1 MLRSIDGLAVRQ
13 LRTRPMRAVLTAF
26 GVVLGVG
33 MVFGVLLLV
42 GTIRHTFDDLIGS
55 AWGKTDLIV
64 GGEANGVLP
73 ASSAA
78 TVRAVPGVRDA
89 APWIGGLFTRLDAR
103 GRGVKGAT
111 GQISVAGYET
121 TRTPPFDFR
130 WVDGRQPA
138 NGPEIALERNWARG
152 RGLNAG
158 DRLRVATP
166 TGAAEL
172 PVVGI
177 FRWSNGL
184 SFGGRGFAAM
194 PIDALR
200 PLIDVPTGFLQI
212 SVVVD
217 DKDQLEAV
225 QKRLQRALG
234 PGATVN
240 TPHGFSEDVK
250 QQLNAL
256 NLILYFFSGVALFVG
271 GFLILNSF
279 NMTVLQRMRE
289 IGTLRTLG
297 APRRLVTRTIL
308 TEALI
313 VGALGSVLGLG
324 LGIGLAAGLI
334 ALMRGLEMPVGTL
347 QVSAAPAVVAVLIGM
362 VVTAGGAL
370 WPARRA
376 GRVSPIRAV
385 LGSRGVRKAPR
396 RSRLVVA
403 LGLTVPGAL
412 LGGQFWGGGNSGSA
426 LSGIYGISLTM
437 AMFVGIALL
446 APFVIIPVIRLL
458 AAPMRRLFPASGRL
472 AVDSLLSNPAR
483 TAATAAALMI
493 GLSVVVVN
501 STMSASFMGTVND
514 QLEAT
519 FARDFTVQSA
529 GQTLET
535 GGGPGVPRRLSRQIA
550 AMPETRAVT
559 PIRVLL
565 LDLPGIETGQKQGIA
580 KAYDPSVYALM
591 DATPIK
597 GTTREAALRSVAQGG
612 VIVGAQYARLANLE
626 VGDRVI
632 LRGPGG
638 ARRAPVAGVLD
649 GIADLGGNEMQ
660 VSLETMRRIYGITG
674 DAQLAVRA
682 RSDAAARPLE
692 RRIEALMARD
702 YPGLELASIAD
713 KKQQVRDQVSATF
726 NMFNS
731 IVAIA
736 VIVSLLGV
744 VNTLAMSVLERTREI
759 GVLRALGCSRWQV
772 RRTMLDE
779 SLLICAAGA
788 LCGVAF
794 GLAIGAAWIPG
805 FAQVMPGLT
814 FHFPGTTALAVAV
827 AAIVLG
833 TLAAILPARRAARL
847 KVIEAL
853 SYE

>member
-13 LRTRPMRAVLTAF
+13 LRTRPMRAALTAF

-42 GTIRHTFDDLIGS
+42 GTIRHTFDDLISS

-64 GGEANGVLP
+64 GGTANGVLP
-73 ASSAA
+73 ESSAA
-78 TVRAVPGVRDA
+78 KVRAVPGVRDA
-89 APWIGGLFTRLDAR
+89 APWAGGMFTRLDGR
-103 GRGVKGAT
+103 GRAVEGPA

-130 WVDGRQPA
+130 WVDGRQPVEGA
-138 NGPEIALERNWARG
+138 EIALERNWARA
-152 RGLNAG
+152 RGLETG

-166 TGAAEL
+166 TGPAEID
-172 PVVGI
+172 VVGV
-177 FRWSNGL
+177 FRFSNGL

-194 PIDALR
+194 PLEALR
-200 PLIDVPTGFLQI
+200 PLIDLPRGFLQI
-212 SVVVD
+212 SVVLD
-217 DKDQLEAV
+217 DKGQLEAV
-225 QKRLQRALG
+225 QKRLERALG
-234 PGATVN
+234 EGATVK
-240 TPHGFSEDVK
+240 TPQGFGEEIK

-297 APRRLVTRTIL
+297 APRRLITRTIL
-308 TEALI
+308 GEALVI
-313 VGALGSVLGLG
+313 GALGSLLGLG
-324 LGIGLAAGLI
+324 LGIGMAAGLI

-347 QVSAAPAVVAVLIGM
+347 QVSAGPAIVAVLIGM

-376 GRVSPIRAV
+376 GRVAPIRAV
-385 LGSRGVRKAPR
+385 LGSRGIRNAPR
-396 RSRLVVA
+396 RSRLLA
-403 LGLTVPGAL
+403 GLVLTLPGVL
-412 LGGQFWGGGNSGSA
+412 LGGRFWGGGNSGSA
-426 LSGIYGISLTM
+426 LSGLYGISLTM
-437 AMFVGIALL
+437 TMFVGLALL

-458 AAPMRRLFPASGRL
+458 AVPMRRLFPAGGRL
-472 AVDSLLSNPAR
+472 AVDSLLSNPTR

-501 STMSASFMGTVND
+501 STMSASFMGTVD
-514 QLEAT
+514 EQLEAT
-519 FARDFTVQSA
+519 FARDFTVQAA

-535 GGGPGVPRRLSRQIA
+535 GGGPGVPPGLSRQIA

-559 PIRVLL
+559 PIRVLF

-580 KAYDPSVYALM
+580 KAYDPSVYGLM
-591 DATPIK
+591 DGTPIK
-597 GTTREAALRSVAQGG
+597 GATREAALEGVAEGG
-612 VIVGAQYARLANLE
+612 VIIGVQYARLAGLE
-626 VGDRVI
+626 VGDRVL
-632 LRGPGG
+632 LRGPRGS
-638 ARRAPVAGVLD
+638 RRAPITGVLD
-649 GIADLGGNEMQ
+649 GIGDFGGNEMQ
-660 VSLETMRRIYGITG
+660 VSLATMRDVYGITA
-674 DAQLAVRA
+674 DAQIAVRA
-682 RSDAAARPLE
+682 SSDAAARPLE
-692 RRIEALMARD
+692 RRVGALMTHE

-713 KKQQVRDQVSATF
+713 KKQEVHDQVSATF

-744 VNTLAMSVLERTREI
+744 INTLAMSVLERTREL
-759 GVLRALGCSRWQV
+759 GVLRALGSSRWQV
-772 RRTMLDE
+772 RNTMLAE

-788 LCGVAF
+788 LCGVAA
-794 GLAIGAAWIPG
+794 GVVIGAAWIPG

-814 FHFPGTTALAVAV
+814 FHFPGTTALVVAI